1 MAAIIAAC
9 VKNNTFLFFICFI
22 SFSFVL
28 REEGLE
34 LTFYSIAP
42 GRWKSKCST
51 KKYKMAG
58 NSSAFRCMADPAP
71 QAPTGQTA
79 PDSCRLWQPQGSKVW
94 ARLQSQVSLSVQF
107 TRIFYIYAKQTR
119 KQRVQSSHGV
129 RRLWAIPCKDLQLR
143 WGKDGSADNCLS
155 KASSRRAAK
164 IISPNATA

>member
-1 MAAIIAAC
+1 MVSCPSVPPPFYVRIE
-9 VKNNTFLFFICFI
+9 VSHPVTRLFSLNSLTWLFY
-22 SFSFVL
+22 FSMSCCHC
-28 REEGLE
+28 
-34 LTFYSIAP
+34 Y
-42 GRWKSKCST
+42 
-51 KKYKMAG
+51 
-58 NSSAFRCMADPAP
+58 NSAFRCMADPAP

-107 TRIFYIYAKQTR
+107 TRIFYIYAKQAR